1 MKRAT
6 TIDEQIER
14 LQKRGMSINDKER
27 AVDILLDMGYYRL
40 GFYWFPMEKSYPSK
54 ERRNHNFKDG
64 ASFDKSVRL
73 YEFDKELRNIL
84 SYYIHDIEVNLRTK
98 VIYYVSN
105 EYKND
110 PVWFVNNDI

>member
-27 AVDILLDMGYYRL
+27 AVDILLDKGYYRL

-54 ERRNHNFKDG
+54 ERRNHNFKYG

-84 SYYIHDIEVNLRTK
+84 SSYIHDIEVNLRTK
-98 VIYYVSN
+98 V
-105 EYKND
+105 D
-110 PVWFVNNDI
+110 